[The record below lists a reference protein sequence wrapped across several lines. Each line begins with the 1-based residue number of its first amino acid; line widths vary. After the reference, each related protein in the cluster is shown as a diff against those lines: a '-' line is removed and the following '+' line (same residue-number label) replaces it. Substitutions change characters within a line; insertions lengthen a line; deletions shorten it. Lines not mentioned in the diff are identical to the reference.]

1 MFNWFLLFPWART
14 DSWQGGFSSTVIVVV
29 TIVTFVGLCWN
40 PGMEGALDLKSPALK
55 QVGRVSGYLH
65 PLMHW
70 LVSLFYVE
78 SLGYSPNNQG
88 VVPQCRRGLL
98 IGRSLSPLHT
108 SSHHVQ
114 NLRQN
119 FTDFSF
125 SSFKITTR
133 PQIITSFHVMVMV
146 WVGEPERWSFVKIND
161 KPCPW
166 TDPQQVCCLEQR
178 CSRTPWK

>member
-14 DSWQGGFSSTVIVVV
+14 DSWQGGFSSIVIVVV

-55 QVGRVSGYLH
+55 QVGRVRGYLH

-125 SSFKITTR
+125 PSSHLFMSWSWPWHSQVPR
-133 PQIITSFHVMVMV
+133 LRG
-146 WVGEPERWSFVKIND
+146 VGRGTWLAP
-161 KPCPW
+161 
-166 TDPQQVCCLEQR
+166 PQQ
-178 CSRTPWK
+178 SPPSHHFHIIK